1 MMDTNFDKTAWAA
14 KKQSAR
20 QAAYDQ
26 IEQYLDG
33 LLMEDGRFSQYL
45 TVQGHFPQC
54 SVGNAILIAAQKPEA
69 TYYRTYADWSKENI
83 SIRRGE
89 KSFSLLVPNGTYTG
103 KDGRTRTNF
112 EVQKVFD
119 ISQTNA
125 VPKEPALNVRQSLQA
140 FLMRPVCP
148 VQVLDRSGGAVYV
161 PEGNRVE
168 IGRGLSVEETF
179 RTLSLAFAHGELAK
193 RIPDYRPSDPQNNL
207 YARCISWVVCTRY
220 GVDARDYNVMDAANV
235 LGGCNNQELRQHL
248 SVIRDTASL
257 MIERTDKVRKSFLS
271 RQARTAM
278 QGAR

>member
-1 MMDTNFDKTAWAA
+1 MDTTFDKTAWAA

-54 SVGNAILIAAQKPEA
+54 SVGNAILIAAQKPGA
-69 TYYRTYADWSKENI
+69 TQYRTYEDWSKKNI
-83 SIRRGE
+83 SIRKGE

-125 VPKEPALNVRQSLQA
+125 VPKEPALNVRQNLQA
-140 FLMRPVCP
+140 FLTRPVCP

-168 IGRGLSVEETF
+168 IGRDLSVEETF
-179 RTLSLAFAHGELAK
+179 HTLSLAFAHGELAK
-193 RIPDYRPSDPQNNL
+193 RIPDYQPNAPQNNL
-207 YARCISWVVCTRY
+207 YARCISCVVCTRY
-220 GVDARDYNVMDAANV
+220 GVDTRDYNFMDAPNV

-248 SVIRDTASL
+248 SVIRDTANF
-257 MIERTDKVRKSFLS
+257 MVERTDKVRRNLLS
-271 RQARTAM
+271 QQTRTVD

>member
-1 MMDTNFDKTAWAA
+1 MDTNFDKTAWAA
-14 KKQSAR
+14 KKQAAR
-20 QAAYDQ
+20 QEAYDK

-33 LLMEDGRFSQYL
+33 LLMEDGCFSQYL

-69 TYYRTYADWSKENI
+69 TYYRTYEDWSKENI

-89 KSFSLLVPNGTYTG
+89 KSFSMLAPNGTYTG
-103 KDGRTRTNF
+103 KDGKNHTNF
-112 EVQKVFD
+112 DVQKVFD

-125 VPKEPALNVRQSLQA
+125 VPRETVLDVRQSLQA
-140 FLMRPVCP
+140 LLTRPVCP
-148 VQVLDRSGGAVYV
+148 VQVLERSGGAVYV

-193 RIPDYRPSDPQNNL
+193 CIPDYRPNDPQNNL
-207 YARCISWVVCTRY
+207 YARCISCVVCTRY
-220 GVDARDYNVMDAANV
+220 GVDTRDYNFMDAPNV

-248 SVIRDTASL
+248 TVIRDTANL
-257 MIERTDKVRKSFLS
+257 IVERTDKVRKSLLS
-271 RQARTAM
+271 RQPRTAE